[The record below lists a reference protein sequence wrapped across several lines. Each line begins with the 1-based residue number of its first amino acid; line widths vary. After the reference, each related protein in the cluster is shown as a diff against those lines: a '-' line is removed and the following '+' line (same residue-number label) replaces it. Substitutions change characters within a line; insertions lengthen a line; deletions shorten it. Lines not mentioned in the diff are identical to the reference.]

1 MKKVLFISSRRIYPT
16 VDGGRIRTAQQLEFL
31 VKRCIV
37 DVIYITDVSSQ
48 DEVKNYLPQVNKVK
62 EVVMPKWKSC
72 LQTLRAA
79 FNSLPLQVNYYYS
92 DSLRDYISS
101 HAGEYDIVFCNN
113 IRTAEYVRTIS
124 GPVKCIDFVDAI
136 YMNYENAASRTKGF
150 KRFVYKIDFKRC
162 RRYEQIL
169 LDSFD
174 RCAIISD
181 VDKNYILKCPIEFIL

>member
-1 MKKVLFISSRRIYPT
+1 MFISSRRIYPT
-16 VDGGRIRTAQQLEFL
+16 VDGEELELLSSWSFWL
-31 VKRCIV
+31 KRCIV

-92 DSLRDYISS
+92 DSLRDYISLMP
-101 HAGEYDIVFCNN
+101 GNMILFFCNN

-136 YMNYENAASRTKGF
+136 SMNYENAASRTKGF

-169 LDSFD
+169 LDSLIVATHI
-174 RCAIISD
+174 RCR
-181 VDKNYILKCPIEFIL
+181 